1 MMYCAVVVA
10 LSRAGLNLAAAAT
23 TTVLD
28 TTPYWVNQAG
38 IDVLGEQGSFTFGQS
53 FTPPANAQSMLSF
66 TFWLNDRLN
75 PGVVDFAAHLVQWD
89 GTRPQ
94 GPLLYSSAFAAT
106 TGASGY
112 EQFRFQVPNVSIQPR
127 LQYMAFLTTVGVP
140 DNQPGSAY
148 VAFVG
153 NDVLPGGRAYVN
165 YLGTSVS
172 DMLQGGWAYVQPSV
186 DFAFRAEFS
195 VVPEPCA
202 GTLIV
207 GSLAAISLLKLR
219 RSKSHWLPG
228 LDSHQHRAV

>member
-1 MMYCAVVVA
+1 M
-10 LSRAGLNLAAAAT
+10 RANWMLYWAAAFTLNHASLTSAATAT

-38 IDVLGEQGSFTFGQS
+38 IDVLGEQGNFTFGQS
-53 FTPPANAQSMLSF
+53 FTAPANAQSMLSF

-89 GTRPQ
+89 GMRPQ
-94 GPLLYSSAFAAT
+94 GPLLYSSALAVT

-112 EQFRFQVPNVSIQPR
+112 EQFRFQVPNANIQPG

-153 NDVLPGGRAYVN
+153 SDVLPGGRAYVN
-165 YLGTSVS
+165 FLGTSVS

-195 VVPEPCA
+195 VVPEPRA
-202 GTLIV
+202 GTLICV
-207 GSLAAISLLKLR
+207 GLSALILLQPR
-219 RSKSHWLPG
+219 RC
-228 LDSHQHRAV
+228 